1 MLTSGSTAEDLEA
14 LHGLAVSLRRRAY
27 QANVANLALA
37 TCVWTSRD
45 LHLHALRNM
54 QVSLKLLDDVVDGF
68 LGVRKCL
75 PTECSACD
83 VICKR
88 SNRVITLNLE
98 Y

>member
-1 MLTSGSTAEDLEA
+1 
-14 LHGLAVSLRRRAY
+14 
-27 QANVANLALA
+27 
-37 TCVWTSRD
+37 
-45 LHLHALRNM
+45 M